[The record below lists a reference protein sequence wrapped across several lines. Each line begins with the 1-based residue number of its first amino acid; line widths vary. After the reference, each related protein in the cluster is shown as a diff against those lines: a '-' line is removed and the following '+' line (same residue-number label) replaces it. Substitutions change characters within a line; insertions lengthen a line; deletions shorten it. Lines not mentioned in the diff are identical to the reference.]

1 MLSLTLPSCG
11 TAASSPTVRS
21 SGLAQWN
28 PALGVH
34 GVVDLSTLRRDG
46 AVTVA
51 AGGRLALLR
60 GGVLAPFA
68 RGPGGYAA
76 SPGDEPY
83 IALSSGRRLQRFGCS
98 FGEDVIYALKLGAR
112 QGIVAIDARGRAS
125 RFVDLPSVGVL
136 TGITFDTTGR
146 FGGRLLVIASGGRAM
161 SLFAIDCHRHV
172 ALLTSSAPRAEG
184 GIAVA
189 PRSFGAFAG
198 DLIAPDENSGRIY
211 AITSKGASRLLAVSD
226 LPHGGD
232 VGVESLGFVPRSL
245 PAGWTGLVAD
255 RGTPGNPHPGDDAI
269 LGLRSAALHLEG
281 VQSGNLLV
289 ASEGGAQTD
298 AIRCERHCV
307 VRHVADGPSR
317 AHVEGHIVFVRE
329 R

>member
-21 SGLAQWN
+21 SALAQWH
-28 PALGVH
+28 PAVGVH
-34 GVVDLSTLRRDG
+34 GVVDLSTPRRDG
-46 AVTVA
+46 QVTVA
-51 AGGRLALLR
+51 ANGRLELLR
-60 GGVLAPFA
+60 GGVLVSFA
-68 RGPGGYAA
+68 RGPSRYIA

-83 IALSSGRRLQRFGCS
+83 IALSSGRRLPRLGCS

-112 QGIVAIDARGRAS
+112 AGVVAVDARGRAS
-125 RFVDLPSVGVL
+125 RFVDLPSGGVL

-146 FGGRLLVIASGGRAM
+146 FGGRLLVIANSARAM
-161 SLFAIDCHRHV
+161 SVFAIDCQRRV
-172 ALLTSSAPRAEG
+172 APLTSSAPKAEG

-211 AITSKGASRLLAVSD
+211 AIAPNGAAKLLAVSD

-232 VGVESLGFVPRSL
+232 VGVESLGFVPRGL
-245 PAGWTGLVAD
+245 PTGWTALVAD

-269 LGLRSAALHLEG
+269 LGLRSAALRPEG
-281 VQSGNLLV
+281 VQSGDLLV
-289 ASEGGAQTD
+289 ASEGGAQTEV
-298 AIRCERHCV
+298 IRCGRQCV
-307 VRHVADGPSR
+307 VRHLADGPSH
-317 AHVEGHIVFVRE
+317 AHVEGHIVFARGP
-329 R
+329 

>member
-21 SGLAQWN
+21 SALAQWH
-28 PALGVH
+28 PAVGVH
-34 GVVDLSTLRRDG
+34 GVVDLSTPRRDG
-46 AVTVA
+46 QVTVA
-51 AGGRLALLR
+51 ANGRLELLR
-60 GGVLAPFA
+60 GGALVSFA
-68 RGPGGYAA
+68 RGPSRYIA

-83 IALSSGRRLQRFGCS
+83 IALSSGRRLPRLGCS

-112 QGIVAIDARGRAS
+112 AGVVAVDARGRAS
-125 RFVDLPSVGVL
+125 RFVDLPSGGVL
-136 TGITFDTTGR
+136 TGITFDTSGG
-146 FGGRLLVIASGGRAM
+146 FGGRLLVINSGRAM
-161 SLFAIDCHRHV
+161 SVFAIDCHRHV
-172 ALLTSSAPRAEG
+172 ALLTSSAPKAEG

-211 AITSKGASRLLAVSD
+211 AIAPNGAAKLLALSD
-226 LPHGGD
+226 LAHGGD
-232 VGVESLGFVPRSL
+232 VGVESLGFVPRGL
-245 PAGWTGLVAD
+245 PTRWTALVAD

-269 LGLRSAALHLEG
+269 LGLRSAALRPEG
-281 VQSGNLLV
+281 VQSGDLLV
-289 ASEGGAQTD
+289 ASEGGAQTEV
-298 AIRCERHCV
+298 IRCGRQCV
-307 VRHVADGPSR
+307 VRHLADGPSH